1 MLNNT
6 DDLLNG
12 QQLPMGAPKS
22 IDYDTDFSALFL
34 NPLIHLIDEQKQ
46 PPGTTSNRI
55 EEAAL
60 SSSCSSGGSSMV
72 SGFMKES
79 GLGKP
84 DFLPPFSTGFNF
96 DDQRSG
102 NDICGDRKKL
112 FVGNL
117 PPNTSL
123 PELVELFKQFGR
135 VNEQLSVVKD
145 DNYAFIHFYSEKD
158 AISAFKGMNDVLF
171 KNRYIRVQYST
182 SRGHIK
188 KSKSKY
194 FFFN

>member
-6 DDLLNG
+6 SDLLNG
-12 QQLPMGAPKS
+12 RESPMGTVKP
-22 IDYDTDFSALFL
+22 IDYDSNFSALFL
-34 NPLIHLIDEQKQ
+34 NPIIHLIDETKQ
-46 PPGTTSNRI
+46 SPRAASNRV
-55 EEAAL
+55 EETAL

-79 GLGKP
+79 GLCKP
-84 DFLPPFSTGFNF
+84 DFLQPFSSGFNL
-96 DDQRSG
+96 DDQRLVSD
-102 NDICGDRKKL
+102 NCGDRKKL

-145 DNYAFIHFYSEKD
+145 DNYAFIHFYSEKE

-194 FFFN
+194 FPMK